1 MLCNTVYAMYST
13 QLALIPRLALL
24 CELCIYISV
33 HLLLGLS
40 VRRFLGSGSWIASG
54 QEKEKKREMVVP
66 PKCRVKYKK
75 RPKTTEG
82 SEQHSEARG
91 KRKSEGC

>member
-1 MLCNTVYAMYST
+1 MYST
-13 QLALIPRLALL
+13 QLAPIPRLALL

-40 VRRFLGSGSWIASG
+40 VRRFLGSGLD
-54 QEKEKKREMVVP
+54 KKKKRKEGNVAMVVR
-66 PKCRVKYKK
+66 PKCSIKYKK
-75 RPKTTEG
+75 RPKKTEG
-82 SEQHSEARG
+82 SEQPSEARG